1 MNNTN
6 HQFEQKAGGIA
17 ALAHAAAYVVSM
29 VIGIV
34 VMFPVLDVE
43 PAGYLAFL
51 AANQTPVYV
60 WNLIAYW
67 VSAIALVLIVLAL
80 YERLK
85 SGSPALMQAASVFG
99 FIWAGLI
106 IASGNLML
114 SNIGVVSGLA
124 AQDPTQAVTVWSALQ
139 AVENGIT
146 SGNEL
151 VGSIWLLLTSVAI
164 LRTGALARGL
174 GYLGIV
180 LSAAGILTLITPLAL
195 TLAMIFGMGLIVW
208 CIWLGVALLRGS
220 QARGVFQTEPV
231 PTAL

>member
-6 HQFEQKAGGIA
+6 HRFEQKAGGIA
-17 ALAHAAAYVVSM
+17 ALVHAAAFAVSM
-29 VIGIV
+29 AIGV
-34 VMFPVLDVE
+34 TLMFPLLDAE
-43 PAGYLAFL
+43 PVRYLAFL
-51 AANQTPVYV
+51 TENQTLVYL

-85 SGSPALMQAASVFG
+85 SGAPALMQTASVFG

-114 SNIGVVSGLA
+114 SNIGVVAGLFA
-124 AQDPTQAVTVWSALQ
+124 KDPMQAVTVWSALD

-151 VGSIWLLLTSVAI
+151 VGSIWLLLTSVAV
-164 LRTGALARGL
+164 LRTGALGKGL
-174 GYLGIV
+174 GYFGIALGI
-180 LSAAGILTLITPLAL
+180 AGLVTLVPSLAL
-195 TLAMIFGMGLIVW
+195 PMAMTFGLGLIVW
-208 CIWLGVALLRGS
+208 CIWLGVVLLRRREM
-220 QARGVFQTEPV
+220 RGNIKTQPV
-231 PTAL
+231 PAAL

>member
-1 MNNTN
+1 MNTTN
-6 HQFEQKAGGIA
+6 QRFEQKAGGIA

-34 VMFPVLDVE
+34 VMFPMLDAE

-51 AANQTPVYV
+51 AANQTLIYL
-60 WNLIAYW
+60 WNLLAYW

-85 SGSPALMQAASVFG
+85 SGSPALMQTASVFG

-114 SNIGVVSGLA
+114 SNIGVVTGLV
-124 AQDPTQAVTVWSALQ
+124 AQDPVQAVTVWSALQ

-195 TLAMIFGMGLIVW
+195 TLAMIFGTGLIVW
-208 CIWLGVALLRGS
+208 CVWLGIVLLRGR
-220 QARGVFQTEPV
+220 QARGVVKTEPV
-231 PTAL
+231 PAAL

>member
-1 MNNTN
+1 MNNMN
-6 HQFEQKAGGIA
+6 QRFEQKAGGIA
-17 ALAHAAAYVVSM
+17 ALVHAAAYVVSM

-34 VMFPVLDVE
+34 VMFPMLDVE
-43 PAGYLAFL
+43 PAVYLGFL
-51 AANQTPVYV
+51 AANQTLIYL
-60 WNLIAYW
+60 WNLLAYW

-85 SGSPALMQAASVFG
+85 SGSPALMQTASVFG

-114 SNIGVVSGLA
+114 SNIGVVTGLA
-124 AQDPTQAVTVWSALQ
+124 AQDPTQAVTVWLALE

-195 TLAMIFGMGLIVW
+195 TLAMIFGAGLIVW
-208 CIWLGVALLRGS
+208 CVWLGIVLLRHS
-220 QARGVFQTEPV
+220 QARGVVKTEPV
-231 PTAL
+231 PAAL

>member
-1 MNNTN
+1 MNNL
-6 HQFEQKAGGIA
+6 QKAGGIG
-17 ALAHAAAYVVSM
+17 ALVHAAAYVVSM
-29 VIGIV
+29 AIGIV
-34 VMFPVLDVE
+34 LMFPLLDAE
-43 PAGYLAFL
+43 PAAYLAFL
-51 AANQTPVYV
+51 TENQTLVYL

-85 SGSPALMQAASVFG
+85 PGSPALMQTASVFG

-114 SNIGVVSGLA
+114 SNIGAVTGLA
-124 AQDPTQAVTVWSALQ
+124 AQDPTQAVTIWTALR

-164 LRTGALARGL
+164 LRTGALGKGL

-180 LSAAGILTLITPLAL
+180 LSAAGILTLISPVAL
-195 TLAMIFGMGLIVW
+195 ILAMLFGLGLIVW
-208 CIWLGVALLRGS
+208 CIWLGVVLLRRT
-220 QARGVFQTEPV
+220 QMRGAVMAEPAAA
-231 PTAL
+231 AL